1 MFAAMVARRLLLLGV
16 LLTMGTALPG
26 CSLTADRGP
35 STTGVSG
42 GEVHARVVSGGG
54 GARLVIVPVYISA
67 RGPYDFALD
76 TGAARS
82 LIDSRIADDLHLP
95 SNGSEE
101 EVTGVSG
108 SSRALR
114 VRVTTWRVDAVA
126 LPATTILSLRLPGGS
141 PRLQGLLGSDMLSRF
156 RSVTIDYSSQTVT
169 LT

>member
-16 LLTMGTALPG
+16 LLTMGTTLPG
-26 CSLTADRGP
+26 CSLTADRGTP
-35 STTGVSG
+35 TTG
-42 GEVHARVVSGGG
+42 ASGGG

-82 LIDSRIADDLHLP
+82 LIDSRIADDLRLP

-108 SSRALR
+108 SSR
-114 VRVTTWRVDAVA
+114 
-126 LPATTILSLRLPGGS
+126 
-141 PRLQGLLGSDMLSRF
+141 
-156 RSVTIDYSSQTVT
+156 
-169 LT
+169 